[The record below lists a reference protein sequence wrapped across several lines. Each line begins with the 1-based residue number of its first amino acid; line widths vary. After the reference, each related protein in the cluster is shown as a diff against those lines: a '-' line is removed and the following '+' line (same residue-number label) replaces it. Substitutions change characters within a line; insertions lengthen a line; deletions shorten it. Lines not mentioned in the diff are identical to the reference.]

1 MNYKEV
7 LRLKYQILSNSEE
20 SELNDKI
27 KMTVHSMNH
36 LSFNE
41 KVGLIQDLQNEIV
54 GYGVIQSYLDNPGV
68 SELMINGL
76 DSFYIEINGC
86 IQKLPVI
93 YESEDHLMQ
102 LIYRIASEV
111 GREINQSKPIL
122 DARLKDGSRVN
133 VILNPVAINGP
144 IVTIRK
150 FNKSINTGGRLT
162 ENDTLTPELEQFLV
176 RLVRSKHNIFI
187 SGGTSTGKT
196 TILNY
201 ISQNIPSD
209 ERIITI
215 EDAAEIDI
223 QNKGHIISMETRN
236 SSTKENEITIS
247 KLIKNSLRMR
257 PDRIIVGEV
266 RGEEVVDML
275 QAMNTGHDGSI
286 STGHAN
292 SAMDMLVRLEVI
304 ASSHSDIGNTLI
316 RKQIISAIDII
327 IHLERLNGR
336 RYIEYVYE
344 MDKSKSEYTLN
355 QIYDREQ
362 DRDTTEKEFEKRL
375 RYRRKLDKYFKR
387 QDEIIS

>member
-1 MNYKEV
+1 MNYQTV
-7 LRLKYQILSNSEE
+7 LDLKYQILSNSDEGDL
-20 SELNDKI
+20 SNKI
-27 KMTVHSMNH
+27 KMTVNSIEN

-41 KVGLIQDLQNEIV
+41 KMQLIQDLHNEII
-54 GYGVIQSYLDNPGV
+54 GYGVIQKFLDDPKI
-68 SELMINGL
+68 SEIMINGL
-76 DSFYIEINGC
+76 GSFYIEKEGY

-93 YESEDHLMQ
+93 YENLEHLMQ

-133 VILNPVAINGP
+133 VILSPVAINGP

-150 FNKSINTGGRLT
+150 FNKSINTNNQLI
-162 ENDTLTPELEQFLV
+162 ENNTLTSELDEFLV
-176 RLVRSKHNIFI
+176 QLVQSKHNIFI

-201 ISQNIPSD
+201 ISQNIPAD

-223 QNKGHIISMETRN
+223 QNNGHIISMETKN
-236 SSTKENEITIS
+236 SSSKDNIISIS

-292 SAMDMLVRLEVI
+292 SAMDMLIRLEVI
-304 ASSHSDIGNTLI
+304 ASSHSDISNILV

-327 IHLERLNGR
+327 IHLERLEGR

-344 MDKSKSEYTLN
+344 IVKNKDEYILN
-355 QIYDREQ
+355 QIYDREN
-362 DRDTTEKEFEKRL
+362 DHNTTSEEFEKRL
-375 RYRRKLDKYFKR
+375 VHKRKFNKYIKR
-387 QDEIIS
+387 

>member
-7 LRLKYQILSNSEE
+7 LHLKYQILSNPKEM
-20 SELNDKI
+20 ELIEKI
-27 KMTVHSMNH
+27 KLTVNSMDD

-41 KVGLIQDLQNEIV
+41 RIALIQDLHNEII
-54 GYGVIQSYLDNPGV
+54 GYGVIQRYLDHPQV

-76 DSFYIEINGC
+76 ESFYIEMDGS
-86 IQKLPVI
+86 IQKLPVV
-93 YESEDHLMQ
+93 YENVEHLMQ

-111 GREINQSKPIL
+111 GREVNQSKPIL

-133 VILNPVAINGP
+133 VILNPIAINGP

-150 FNKSINTGGRLT
+150 FNKSINTGNQLIA
-162 ENDTLTPELEQFLV
+162 NDTLTSELERFLV
-176 RLVRSKHNIFI
+176 KLVRSKHNIFI

-201 ISQNIPSD
+201 ISQSIPPD

-223 QNKGHIISMETRN
+223 QNHGHIISMETRN
-236 SSTKENEITIS
+236 SSSKENEVSIS

-316 RKQIISAIDII
+316 RKQIISAIDIM

-344 MDKSKSEYTLN
+344 MDKSKNEYTLN
-355 QIYDREQ
+355 QIYDSEH
-362 DRDTTEKEFEKRL
+362 DRNTTEEEFEKRL
-375 RYRRKLDKYFKR
+375 KHRRKIDKYCKR
-387 QDEIIS
+387 

>member
-1 MNYKEV
+1 MSMNYKKV
-7 LRLKYQILSNSEE
+7 LDLKYQILSNSSTGDLDE
-20 SELNDKI
+20 KI
-27 KMTVHSMNH
+27 KMTVNSIED

-41 KVGLIQDLQNEIV
+41 KMRLMQDLYNEII
-54 GYGVIQSYLDNPGV
+54 GYGVIQKYLDNPKI

-76 DSFYIEINGC
+76 ESFYIEKEGC

-93 YESEDHLMQ
+93 YEDKEHLMQ

-111 GREINQSKPIL
+111 GREINQSRPIL

-133 VILNPVAINGP
+133 VILNPIAITGP

-150 FNKSINTGGRLT
+150 FNPTMNSNNQLI
-162 ENDTLTPELEQFLV
+162 ENKTLTKDLEVFLI
-176 RLVRSKHNIFI
+176 RLIQSKYNIFI

-201 ISQNIPSD
+201 IAQSIPPE

-215 EDAAEIDI
+215 EDAAEIEI
-223 QNKGHIISMETRN
+223 QNNGHIISMETRN
-236 SSTKENEITIS
+236 STSKESEISIS

-292 SAMDMLVRLEVI
+292 SAQDMLVRLEVI
-304 ASSHSDIGNTLI
+304 ASGYTNISNTLI

-327 IHLERLNGR
+327 IHLERLDGR

-344 MDKSKSEYTLN
+344 VEKNKDTYVLN
-355 QIYDREQ
+355 EIYDREKDQ
-362 DRDTTEKEFEKRL
+362 ETKTEEFEGRL
-375 RYRRKLDKYFKR
+375 RYKRKYNKYIKR
-387 QDEIIS
+387 